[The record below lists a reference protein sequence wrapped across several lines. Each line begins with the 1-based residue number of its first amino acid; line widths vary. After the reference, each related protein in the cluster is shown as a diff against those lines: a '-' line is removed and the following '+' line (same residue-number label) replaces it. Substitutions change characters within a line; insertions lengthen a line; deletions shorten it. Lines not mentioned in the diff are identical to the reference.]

1 MVFFLYSKRGNFNQH
16 SSIFTVLEFANRN
29 VQLIK
34 LNIQILL
41 TEFKVL
47 FKLDEIQKVM
57 Y

>member
-47 FKLDEIQKVM
+47 FKLDGIQKVM